1 MQVDQ
6 DEGIQKSQAEQQNQ
20 AEEETENAG
29 TETKV
34 CIQYW
39 YRNVMLLPLDLA
51 QYSQSY
57 LSSWLQYMRLYL
69 EEYSPIV
76 MVKLGIVP

>member
-6 DEGIQKSQAEQQNQ
+6 EEGVQKSQAEQQNQ
-20 AEEETENAG
+20 ADEETENPG

-39 YRNVMLLPLDLA
+39 HFLPSILTFTDSA
-51 QYSQSY
+51 
-57 LSSWLQYMRLYL
+57 SWKTWDC
-69 EEYSPIV
+69 V
-76 MVKLGIVP
+76 

>member
-20 AEEETENAG
+20 ADEETENAG

-34 CIQYW
+34 RIQYW
-39 YRNVMLLPLDLA
+39 
-51 QYSQSY
+51 
-57 LSSWLQYMRLYL
+57 
-69 EEYSPIV
+69 
-76 MVKLGIVP
+76 

>member
-6 DEGIQKSQAEQQNQ
+6 DEGIQKSQAEQHNQ
-20 AEEETENAG
+20 ADEETENAG

-39 YRNVMLLPLDLA
+39 WGNVMLLPLDFFCSVFSKSLIFLVA
-51 QYSQSY
+51 N
-57 LSSWLQYMRLYL
+57 MGLYL
-69 EEYSPIV
+69 EEYSY
-76 MVKLGIVP
+76 VKWLS

>member
-6 DEGIQKSQAEQQNQ
+6 DEGVQKNQAEQQNQ

-34 CIQYW
+34 CIQY
-39 YRNVMLLPLDLA
+39 
-51 QYSQSY
+51 
-57 LSSWLQYMRLYL
+57 
-69 EEYSPIV
+69 
-76 MVKLGIVP
+76 